1 MNNILAENLLR
12 FGVKNL
18 KESDKQ
24 KLMEQDPKAG
34 KMTPEQAKAFDDYI
48 AKTFVFILRVLF
60 EFFKIIY
67 SSTIFPENVVSV
79 SS

>member
-1 MNNILAENLLR
+1 MNPLNFE
-12 FGVKNL
+12 VK
-18 KESDKQ
+18 
-24 KLMEQDPKAG
+24 G
-34 KMTPEQAKAFDDYI
+34 RFDDFI

-67 SSTIFPENVVSV
+67 SSTIFPENVVSI